1 VPRYLTDAEFRSLMA
16 IPDAIAAVEAC
27 FKARA
32 AGALGAFV
40 RRIMP
45 VGPAGLALTPGGS
58 LDLEAMGLRAYPTG
72 TPVKDQLTAVWHP
85 ATGDLLGMVAG
96 TSLGAYR
103 TGAIGAIAV
112 RERAD
117 DDAHTLALIGAG
129 LQAATQ
135 LPAICAVRP
144 IREVRVFR
152 RDRAALDAF
161 VKSHAGLANAAG
173 LAVSLTAAA
182 SPREAVR
189 GAQIVVL
196 STTSRTP
203 VIEAAWLEAGTHVN
217 VLGPKLKD
225 GAEIGLDLVERAEVL
240 FSDVPE
246 MALESPDS
254 LLAGTRHR
262 ERLQDLA
269 RLMTLEWSRPDGGL
283 SVFWSNGLGGTEVA
297 VAAEALRRAERAGV
311 GVMLAV

>member
-58 LDLEAMGLRAYPTG
+58 LGLEAMGLRAYPTG

-112 RERAD
+112 REGAD

-173 LAVSLTAAA
+173 LAVSLIAAA
-182 SPREAVR
+182 SAREAVR
-189 GAQIVVL
+189 GAD
-196 STTSRTP
+196 SRSSSPTGW
-203 VIEAAWLEAGTHVN
+203 AAPRSPSP
-217 VLGPKLKD
+217 PKPS
-225 GAEIGLDLVERAEVL
+225 GAPNGREWERC
-240 FSDVPE
+240 
-246 MALESPDS
+246 
-254 LLAGTRHR
+254 
-262 ERLQDLA
+262 
-269 RLMTLEWSRPDGGL
+269 WKSRPGG
-283 SVFWSNGLGGTEVA
+283 GA
-297 VAAEALRRAERAGV
+297 RAGPGLV
-311 GVMLAV
+311 RRWLHRPEPTTLTEAHLRVFARPTPRRHAPSER